1 MIYQH
6 SGIKVIGVL
15 DKKAMKTVKEWAAE
29 NKEYVLRIYQEH
41 NGTLVVP
48 IM

>member
-6 SGIKVIGVL
+6 SGIKVIGAL
-15 DKKAMKTVKEWAAE
+15 DKKAMKMVKEWAAE
-29 NKEYVLRIYQEH
+29 NKEHVLHIYQKY